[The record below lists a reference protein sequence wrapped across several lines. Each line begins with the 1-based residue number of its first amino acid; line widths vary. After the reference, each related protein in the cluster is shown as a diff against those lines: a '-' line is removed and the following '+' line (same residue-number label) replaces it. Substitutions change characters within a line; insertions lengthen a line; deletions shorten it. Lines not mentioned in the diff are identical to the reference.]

1 MLRPFKKAFAPD
13 LRAGVAL
20 DGRHAAV
27 ACVRRPHSER
37 PSLAALTVQTADDD
51 WPAVAAAGLDV
62 GRAPVSAVLGGD
74 AYQLQLV
81 ETPKVPDD
89 ELEDAI
95 RWRLQHLVEFPLED
109 AVVQVFEMPAHA
121 NKASPPVSYAVV
133 SPKLDIVDEIER
145 LQRAELA
152 VDVID
157 IPELCVRNVAVHL
170 PADRD
175 GVGFV
180 HFTDD
185 CGYLT
190 ITRRGVLH
198 LIRRIETR
206 RGDFANPDDDEFA
219 RVERVASIAL
229 EVQRSLDYYESHYDS
244 QPIAELVIGP
254 GAGLDGLGNALAEQL
269 GINVHQLDLNE
280 MFEMERPLSVEEQGH
295 CLLAVGAALRADD
308 GAHEAMRR

>member
-37 PSLAALTVQTADDD
+37 PSLAALSVQTADDD

-244 QPIAELVIGP
+244 QPVAELVIGP
-254 GAGLDGLGNALAEQL
+254 GTGLDGLGNALAEQL

>member
-37 PSLAALTVQTADDD
+37 PSLAALSVQTADDD

-145 LQRAELA
+145 LQRAEFA

>member
-145 LQRAELA
+145 LQRAEFA

>member
-37 PSLAALTVQTADDD
+37 PSLAALSVQTADDD

-254 GAGLDGLGNALAEQL
+254 GAGLNGLGIALAEQL

>member
-37 PSLAALTVQTADDD
+37 PSLAALSVQTADDD

>member
-37 PSLAALTVQTADDD
+37 PSLAALTLQTADDD

-145 LQRAELA
+145 LQRAEFA